1 MFTAS
6 TTVTMVSSRANFE
19 SALVRGLFAFF
30 IRVAVPC
37 FLVLLVSKIYFT
49 HGESLS
55 DRKWLRD
62 AGGLDNEVIV
72 VSLLA
77 ESLYA
82 LQQVPTKGAADTAI
96 MQLYHLCLFLN

>member
-1 MFTAS
+1 MFHHVYGIHDRDHGIKS
-6 TTVTMVSSRANFE
+6 CELRKR
-19 SALVRGLFAFF
+19 LVISLFAFF

-72 VSLLA
+72 VS
-77 ESLYA
+77 
-82 LQQVPTKGAADTAI
+82 PPR
-96 MQLYHLCLFLN
+96 